1 MLAGVLLAAGFAL
14 ATFVSPDPRG
24 FGTHQRFGLPP
35 CSFRLFFS
43 IPCPSCGMTTSF
55 AHFVRGAWVDSARAN
70 PAGPMMA
77 SVCVLLIPW
86 CWVSAA
92 LGRWWL
98 WRRPGELLLGIVVSI
113 FSVAVVQWVAK
124 LFA

>member
-1 MLAGVLLAAGFAL
+1 VLTGILLVAGFGLAAL
-14 ATFVSPDPRG
+14 VSPDPRG

-35 CSFRLFFS
+35 CSFQLLFD

-55 AHFVRGAWVDSARAN
+55 AHFVRGAWIDSARAN

-77 SVCVLLIPW
+77 VVCVLLIPW
-86 CWVSAA
+86 CWVSAV

-98 WRRPGELLLGIVVSI
+98 WHRPGPAFLGVVI
-113 FSVAVVQWVAK
+113 SVFAVAFVQWVVR
-124 LFA
+124 LVT